1 MTISGVTLAD
11 KIAENRLTEAD
22 KKALAAQREE
32 SLKKQNLWKQEQQA
46 KKEFGR
52 GFQIELE
59 KEKRVKAGLPEYDIQ
74 NSTSKTNVKS
84 GKKKAVSAE
93 EILKQQKGSEALGEL
108 RKKSHAQALVAKAE
122 HQGKTGTAS
131 ENISTKK

>member
-93 EILKQQKGSEALGEL
+93 EILKQQKGSEALGCL
-108 RKKSHAQALVAKAE
+108 LYTSPSPRD
-122 HQGKTGTAS
+122 
-131 ENISTKK
+131 